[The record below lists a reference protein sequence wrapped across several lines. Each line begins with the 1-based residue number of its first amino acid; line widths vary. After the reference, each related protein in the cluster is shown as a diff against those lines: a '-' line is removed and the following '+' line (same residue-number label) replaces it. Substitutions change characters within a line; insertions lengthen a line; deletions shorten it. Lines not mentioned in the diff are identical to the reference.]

1 MKYEYFSFFRW
12 KKEKSQSA
20 ISGLQGTMPVAMLLA
35 KLCIVYFK
43 WQNIQ
48 DENHFLFITCNRF
61 TSPTNCMEQKPAT
74 IKEIATRL
82 NVSVSTVSR
91 ALHNHPSI
99 GLRTKAQ
106 VQKLAQELNYEPNQ
120 AAISFKQGKTL
131 TLGVILPNLGE
142 EYFSMAING
151 VEDVA
156 TANNYT
162 VLIGQSHDEVER
174 EQKIVDSMRRHRVDG
189 LIVSLSKTTKSYEHF
204 EQLKKNN
211 IPVVFFDRVPDM
223 PDAYCVSCNLENS
236 SVELVDWLV
245 STGHKQ
251 IGFIKGPDTLV
262 HSKQRLNGYQEGLKK
277 HKLKAETS
285 FVVSTDLSKKKTQ
298 DAMHKL
304 LALKNRP
311 TAVIAFNDYVALD
324 AIQYTRSQGLEINK
338 DIFFVSYANLP
349 ITSYMDYPPLASV
362 EQFPYQ
368 QAEKATEILL
378 RLIQSKGTDESIPQK
393 IVLESKVVV
402 NK

>member
-1 MKYEYFSFFRW
+1 
-12 KKEKSQSA
+12 
-20 ISGLQGTMPVAMLLA
+20 
-35 KLCIVYFK
+35 
-43 WQNIQ
+43 
-48 DENHFLFITCNRF
+48 
-61 TSPTNCMEQKPAT
+61 MEQKPTT

-82 NVSVSTVSR
+82 NVSISTVSR

-99 GLRTKAQ
+99 GLRTRTQ
-106 VQKLAQELNYEPNQ
+106 VHKLAEELNYAPNQ

-131 TLGVILPNLGE
+131 ILGVILPNLGE
-142 EYFSMAING
+142 EFFSMAING
-151 VEDVA
+151 IEDVA

-162 VLIGQSHDEVER
+162 VLIGQSHDDVER

-189 LIVSLSKTTKSYEHF
+189 LIVSLSKTTKSYDHF

-211 IPVVFFDRVPDM
+211 IPIVFFDRVPDM
-223 PDAYCVSCNLENS
+223 PDANCVSCSLENS

-245 STGHKQ
+245 SKGHKQ
-251 IGFIKGPDTLV
+251 IGFIKGPNTLI
-262 HSKQRLNGYQEGLKK
+262 HSKQRLNGYYEGLKK
-277 HKLKAETS
+277 HKLKADTS

-324 AIQYTRSQGLEINK
+324 AIQYTRNQGLEINK
-338 DIFFVSYANLP
+338 NIFFVSYANLP

-362 EQFPYQ
+362 EQFPYE
-368 QAEKATEILL
+368 QAEKATQILL
-378 RLIQSKGTDESIPQK
+378 QLIQAKNRDEIAPQK

-402 NK
+402 NQKKV